1 MTAGPTPVG
10 IAVVLRDGLCLV
22 GTRPT
27 GVPLAG
33 RLEFPGGKCRSG
45 ESSRDAAVRECLE
58 ETGLEVTSRELLS
71 EVTHRYEHGMI
82 QLNFWLCHPAEHAI
96 DQTPKADFGWIPL
109 GELDANR
116 FPEANAGLIARLTTL
131 AKGSPGSGE
140 DQTPSTHEA

>member
-1 MTAGPTPVG
+1 MTAVPTPVG

-22 GTRPT
+22 GTRST

-33 RLEFPGGKCRSG
+33 RLEFPGGKCRPG
-45 ESSRDAAVRECLE
+45 ESSQDAAVRECLE
-58 ETGLEVTSRELLS
+58 ETGLEVTARELLS

-82 QLNFWLCHPAEHAI
+82 QLDFWLCHPAEHAI
-96 DQTPKADFGWIPL
+96 DQATKADFGWMPL

-116 FPEANAGLIARLTTL
+116 FPEANAELIARLTRP
-131 AKGSPGSGE
+131 AKGVLGSGE